1 MNIAISLPNFQ
12 GLSKPLSTDSE
23 VFMGGYTKKPNFIID
38 SGLMAELNGNEYK
51 VLDFLMR
58 MAYGFGS
65 HVCCV
70 SGSLIRKKTGISK
83 EETLNRAVRKL
94 EQLKLI
100 SVARGTGITNTYT
113 LTLNHHRQMVA
124 PTINGSTPDHGGY
137 TPPVDGDKTTP
148 DDGGTVKDIFKEN
161 IKESIYVRNAHDQDK
176 NDQILVEQKLEAEH
190 EAFEQAEKIR
200 WQKDHDDRIAL
211 EATKKAEQEAKAQ
224 SEAKAEA
231 KSIFEK
237 QVSKNFELFWSVY
250 PNKKSKKEAEVK
262 FKRIDFKKHT
272 FESIMSSLEK
282 QKQSQDWI
290 KNGGQ
295 YVPMPTTWINQER
308 WTDEVQV
315 PVQQPSHTDVNS
327 YWADKLHAQAP
338 IENFVPTLVLGEEF
352 N

>member
-100 SVARGTGITNTYT
+100 SVTRGTGLTNTYT
-113 LTLNHHRQMVA
+113 LTLNHHRQTVA

-148 DDGGTVKDIFKEN
+148 DHGGTVKDIFKEN

-176 NDQILVEQKLEAEH
+176 NDQILVDQKLEAERL
-190 EAFEQAEKIR
+190 EK
-200 WQKDHDDRIAL
+200 QKS
-211 EATKKAEQEAKAQ
+211 EQEAKAQ

-272 FESIMSSLEK
+272 FESIMSSLKK

-308 WTDEVQV
+308 WADEVQV

>member
-83 EETLNRAVRKL
+83 EETLKRAVRKL

-100 SVARGTGITNTYT
+100 SVARGTGLTNTYT
-113 LTLNHHRQMVA
+113 LTLNHHRQTVA

-137 TPPVDGDKTTP
+137 TPTDDGDKTTP
-148 DDGGTVKDIFKEN
+148 DHGGTVKDIFKEN

-176 NDQILVEQKLEAEH
+176 NDQILVEQKLEAERL
-190 EAFEQAEKIR
+190 EK
-200 WQKDHDDRIAL
+200 Q
-211 EATKKAEQEAKAQ
+211 KAEQEAKAQ

-237 QVSKNFELFWSVY
+237 QVSKNFELFWSAY

-308 WTDEVQV
+308 WADEVQA